1 LINIVK
7 RGCWRTYS
15 HPRSLSSPCKGNT
28 AKQVNAEG
36 SYGVCQI
43 IDRRTQVIHLVPL
56 ERYQLHQARLKN
68 THVTSDDISRSL
80 WPTAVSKL
88 TGLFAEQLLIYLWSV
103 RDGDLPQP
111 SSEGVMISM
120 SVYPDSSL
128 SWPAVTAITRDSRR
142 PQPSNN
148 RLVGV

>member
-1 LINIVK
+1 MVNIVK
-7 RGCWRTYS
+7 RGGWRTYS
-15 HPRSLSSPCKGNT
+15 HPRALSSSSKSSS
-28 AKQVNAEG
+28 AKQANAEG

-68 THVTSDDISRSL
+68 ANVTSDDITRYL

-128 SWPAVTAITRDSRR
+128 SWPAVTAITRDTRR
-142 PQPSNN
+142 PEPSNH